1 MLGSFERPA
10 DAHILLTYK
19 GFPAIKEEMAIRR
32 CPYCKAIIDE
42 SQKYCNNCGTQLLFP
57 EDELTDE
64 PVKGEKIVDEDF
76 RDKDED
82 ENEAGSPLE
91 SDDAHEELERED
103 IDLEEVL
110 EGAGHF
116 PGDANASKFPIKK
129 KADVPAKPPEV
140 EEKPPSRR
148 APAAPRR
155 APARSAKKAAEP
167 TAEHDTKEEIAR
179 LIAALDEK
187 ERAKSAENNLEA
199 GAERRG
205 EPRENA
211 PEPYPGGSSQEGP
224 KEPAPWQ
231 DFLDRPVPTSKTEP
245 VDVEIPIPS
254 SGRVKTED
262 FGPLREAD
270 DSSRIEKPVLPDAD
284 EEPDLQAP
292 AESYAPGD
300 TMDFQDEIFSR
311 TPAPDS
317 PPASTNIGIPERI
330 TREDLFTPREDD
342 LSESSRGLSETPFRS
357 LSPSAA
363 FPEFRP
369 STAKKHR
376 PGFFR
381 RTIALIFDVLFIA
394 VLWTL
399 SIGLA
404 AKLMAV
410 PPIDLVLAT
419 KIPMSL
425 YFLVLLGG
433 YYFLFLFF
441 LGETLGDRLVA
452 PRS

>member
-1 MLGSFERPA
+1 
-10 DAHILLTYK
+10 
-19 GFPAIKEEMAIRR
+19 MAIRR

-57 EDELTDE
+57 EDELTEE

-76 RDKDED
+76 RDKAEDED
-82 ENEAGSPLE
+82 ESSSDG
-91 SDDAHEELERED
+91 DDAHVELEREE
-103 IDLEEVL
+103 IDLEAVL
-110 EGAGHF
+110 EGASHF
-116 PGDANASKFPIKK
+116 PGDADASKAPIKK
-129 KADVPAKPPEV
+129 KEEIPAKPPEV
-140 EEKPPSRR
+140 EEKPPARR
-148 APAAPRR
+148 AAATPRR
-155 APARSAKKAAEP
+155 APAKSSKKAAELHP
-167 TAEHDTKEEIAR
+167 ERDTKEEIAR
-179 LIAALDEK
+179 LIAALEEK
-187 ERAKSAENNLEA
+187 EKSKPAKAGGEADEERPNASLEEVPESLP
-199 GAERRG
+199 GGETP
-205 EPRENA
+205 EPR
-211 PEPYPGGSSQEGP
+211 

-231 DFLDRPVPTSKTEP
+231 DFLERPVPTSRTEP

-262 FGPLREAD
+262 FGPLREPEE
-270 DSSRIEKPVLPDAD
+270 SPRIEKPVLPDMD
-284 EEPDLQAP
+284 EEPALEAP

-300 TMDFQDEIFSR
+300 TMDFQDEIFGH
-311 TPAPDS
+311 TPAPDKS
-317 PPASTNIGIPERI
+317 PASTGIGIPERI
-330 TREDLFTPREDD
+330 TREDLYTPREDEI
-342 LSESSRGLSETPFRS
+342 SGRGGESSETSFRS
-357 LSPSAA
+357 LSPSAGV
-363 FPEFRP
+363 PEFRP
-369 STAKKHR
+369 SAAKRRH

-394 VLWTL
+394 VLWAF

-419 KIPMSL
+419 KVPVSL

-441 LGETLGDRLVA
+441 LGETLGDRLAA